1 MTDQKNDGP
10 KGGSNQNKGS
20 GSDTASAAKISAGT
34 SVGNVGEVPMPHS
47 QTGMGQAGMG
57 QAGMGQGGMGQGGAG
72 QSSTGQSA
80 QGGTTASHTSRP
92 MGGNAGPTGA
102 GRDQNRDQ
110 SSGGQGSHS
119 QFGQGSQSGQ
129 GFQGGQGGQRSQ
141 GGQSGQGGIGDTA
154 RQAAGQAQQKAGEAI
169 DQATDWAQDTYERAS
184 SWASDA
190 FERGS
195 DQLGNFRSR
204 SGQRFGGGG
213 VQRYVAEN
221 PMMVGLVG
229 LAAGLLLGALLPR
242 TRREDEAFGEWA
254 DEVREQGLRYAQ
266 EATQRGR
273 EFVEESFAGDDARFG
288 RHESEFRPEGPSGA
302 NRH

>member
-1 MTDQKNDGP
+1 MTDQKSDGP

-34 SVGNVGEVPMPHS
+34 SVGNVGESPMPHA
-47 QTGMGQAGMG
+47 QTGGGSMSSGNMGSGTMG
-57 QAGMGQGGMGQGGAG
+57 SGQSGAG
-72 QSSTGQSA
+72 HTGGQSA
-80 QGGTTASHTSRP
+80 QGGTATSHTSRP

-102 GRDQNRDQ
+102 GRDQGGSQ
-110 SSGGQGSHS
+110 GSQGQGYQSGS
-119 QFGQGSQSGQ
+119 GQGQGSQS
-129 GFQGGQGGQRSQ
+129 SM
-141 GGQSGQGGIGDTA
+141 SDTA
-154 RQAAGQAQQKAGEAI
+154 RQAAGQAQQKAGEAYE
-169 DQATDWAQDTYERAS
+169 QASEWAQDTYERAS

-195 DQLGNFRSR
+195 DQLGNFTSR
-204 SGQRFGGGG
+204 SGRSFGGGG

-221 PMMVGLVG
+221 PIMVGLVG

-273 EFVEESFAGDDARFG
+273 EFVEESFAGDDPRFG
-288 RHESEFRPEGPSGA
+288 RHESEYRSEGPSGA

>member
-1 MTDQKNDGP
+1 MTDQKSDGP
-10 KGGSNQNKGS
+10 KGGSNQNRGS

-34 SVGNVGEVPMPHS
+34 SVGNAGEPPMPHS
-47 QTGMGQAGMG
+47 QAGAGQMGSGMGAG
-57 QAGMGQGGMGQGGAG
+57 QTGAG
-72 QSSTGQSA
+72 QSGFGQSA
-80 QGGTTASHTSRP
+80 QGGTATSHTSKP
-92 MGGNAGPTGA
+92 MGGNAGATGA
-102 GRDQNRDQ
+102 GREQGGSQ
-110 SSGGQGSHS
+110 SSYNQSSQAGSGSGQ
-119 QFGQGSQSGQ
+119 GQGSQS
-129 GFQGGQGGQRSQ
+129 S
-141 GGQSGQGGIGDTA
+141 IGDTA
-154 RQAAGQAQQKAGEAI
+154 RQAAGQAQQKAGEAY
-169 DQATDWAQDTYERAS
+169 DQAAEWAQDTYERAS

-195 DQLGNFRSR
+195 DELGSFKSR

-273 EFVEESFAGDDARFG
+273 EFVEESFAGDDPRFG
-288 RHESEFRPEGPSGA
+288 RHESEFRNESPTGA

>member
-1 MTDQKNDGP
+1 MTDQKSDGP
-10 KGGSNQNKGS
+10 KGGFNQNKGS

-34 SVGNVGEVPMPHS
+34 SMGNVGESPMPHS
-47 QTGMGQAGMG
+47 QSGSGQM
-57 QAGMGQGGMGQGGAG
+57 GAG
-72 QSSTGQSA
+72 QSGSGQSSAGQSA
-80 QGGTTASHTSRP
+80 QGGTATSHTSKP

-102 GRDQNRDQ
+102 GRDQGGNQ
-110 SSGGQGSHS
+110 GYSSQSHS
-119 QFGQGSQSGQ
+119 GQGSQGGSGQ
-129 GFQGGQGGQRSQ
+129 GQASQ
-141 GGQSGQGGIGDTA
+141 SSMSDTA
-154 RQAAGQAQQKAGEAI
+154 RQVAGQAQQKAGEAYE
-169 DQATDWAQDTYERAS
+169 QASEWAQDTYDRAS

-190 FERGS
+190 FDRGS
-195 DQLGNFRSR
+195 DQLGNFKSR
-204 SGQRFGGGG
+204 SGQRFSGSG

-221 PMMVGLVG
+221 PMVVGLVG

-273 EFVEESFAGDDARFG
+273 EFVEESFAGDDPRFG
-288 RHESEFRPEGPSGA
+288 RHESEFRTEGPSGA

>member
-1 MTDQKNDGP
+1 MTDQKSDGP

-34 SVGNVGEVPMPHS
+34 SVVNVGETPMPHA
-47 QTGMGQAGMG
+47 QTGAGQMGAGQMG
-57 QAGMGQGGMGQGGAG
+57 TGQMGTGQSAQGSTATSHTSKPMGGNAGSTGAGRDQGGSQSSTG
-72 QSSTGQSA
+72 QSSTGQGS
-80 QGGTTASHTSRP
+80 T
-92 MGGNAGPTGA
+92 
-102 GRDQNRDQ
+102 
-110 SSGGQGSHS
+110 GQGSTGQGS
-119 QFGQGSQSGQ
+119 YGQGSQAGSGQ
-129 GFQGGQGGQRSQ
+129 SQ
-141 GGQSGQGGIGDTA
+141 GSQSSMSDTA
-154 RQAAGQAQQKAGEAI
+154 RQAQQKAGEAYE
-169 DQATDWAQDTYERAS
+169 QAAEWAQDTYERAS

-195 DQLGNFRSR
+195 DELGSFKSR

-273 EFVEESFAGDDARFG
+273 EFVEESFAGDDPRFG
-288 RHESEFRPEGPSGA
+288 RHESEFRTEGPTGA

>member
-1 MTDQKNDGP
+1 MTDQKSDGP

-34 SVGNVGEVPMPHS
+34 SVGNVGETPMPHA
-47 QTGMGQAGMG
+47 QT
-57 QAGMGQGGMGQGGAG
+57 GAG
-72 QSSTGQSA
+72 QMGAGQMGAGQMGAGQMGTGQSA
-80 QGGTTASHTSRP
+80 QGSAASSHTSKP

-102 GRDQNRDQ
+102 GRDQGGSQ
-110 SSGGQGSHS
+110 SSTGQGSTGQGGQGSY
-119 QFGQGSQSGQ
+119 GQGSQAGSGQ
-129 GFQGGQGGQRSQ
+129 SQ
-141 GGQSGQGGIGDTA
+141 GSQSSMSDTA
-154 RQAAGQAQQKAGEAI
+154 RQAQQKAGEAYE
-169 DQATDWAQDTYERAS
+169 QAAEWAQDTYERAS

-190 FERGS
+190 IERGS
-195 DQLGNFRSR
+195 DELGSFKSR

-273 EFVEESFAGDDARFG
+273 EFVEESFAGDDPRFG
-288 RHESEFRPEGPSGA
+288 RHESEFRTEGPTGA